1 MAARQ
6 LLIQVNVA
14 FSLFCANSLKDSENG
29 SKKLCIQHLGTSLI
43 IGPRDQVEQIQR
55 YIGASRV
62 FHGQVSEKI
71 SDIY

>member
-6 LLIQVNVA
+6 LLTQVNVA
-14 FSLFCANSLKDSENG
+14 FSLFCSENG